1 MIMSNKLHP
10 MTSHKRQAY
19 VYVKSSTSG
28 ISQSFFPPS
37 SSSLSSW
44 ATRPVATAADCPAS
58 HQPCS
63 TSSQLYHRP
72 AGWQRLRALASSGL

>member
-1 MIMSNKLHP
+1 MIMSNKLHT

-37 SSSLSSW
+37 SSSSSPSFLSFSSSAFLSS
-44 ATRPVATAADCPAS
+44 
-58 HQPCS
+58 
-63 TSSQLYHRP
+63 
-72 AGWQRLRALASSGL
+72 ALFLIEEEVWVME